1 MLSTVHGYPFL
12 HAFILYFI
20 GIKSMRLKLRIHCAT
35 KEKAALK
42 GGLLYPFSHTHRYCA
57 SCPIAGI
64 QGHLHVLFD
73 FSGFEAARTYL
84 YMAHC
89 AILECPHLDKVREP
103 GSARA
108 ILRMRHIISEKRSLT
123 ADFTNSGHSGC
134 AIVY

>member
-1 MLSTVHGYPFL
+1 M

-35 KEKAALK
+35 KEKAALA
-42 GGLLYPFSHTHRYCA
+42 GGLLYPYFHLRIDTA
-57 SCPIAGI
+57 SCPTAGI

-89 AILECPHLDKVREP
+89 AVLECPHLNKVRKP
-103 GSARA
+103 GPARA
-108 ILRMRHIISEKRSLT
+108 ILRMRNIISEKRFLT
-123 ADFTNSGHSGC
+123 ADFTNSGHSGLHKIIVD
-134 AIVY
+134 AI